1 MTEDR
6 QPEIQD
12 IEDQLEEDAEDSSDL
27 EERLEEAER
36 ERDQFRTLALRYK
49 ADLENYKKRAAS
61 ELNETRE
68 RANAQL
74 LLKLIGLSD
83 DFNRALDYIPE
94 DTSGDGWVEG
104 LRLTQRSIENV
115 MQTEGLS
122 RIEAAI
128 GQPFDVY
135 EHEAVFFEPTNEVDE
150 GTVVPRREKRIQT
163 QESCASRRAGQ
174 RGPGHTATGKYRNRN
189 TRPGGSI
196 DAQYTWNRPRHDQ
209 LVHGRHRGRR
219 TPGYR
224 KLGGRTHDAVHG
236 GHKPTIQRT
245 LPSAPPPSDRQ

>member
-6 QPEIQD
+6 QPDIQD
-12 IEDQLEEDAEDSSDL
+12 IEAQLEEDAEDSPDL

-61 ELNETRE
+61 ELDETRE

-94 DTSGDGWVEG
+94 DASGDGWVEG

-135 EHEAVFFEPTNEVDE
+135 EHEAVFFEPTDEVDE
-150 GTVVPRREKRIQT
+150 GTVVRVV
-163 QESCASRRAGQ
+163 
-174 RGPGHTATGKYRNRN
+174 RN
-189 TRPGGSI
+189 
-196 DAQYTWNRPRHDQ
+196 
-209 LVHGRHRGRR
+209 
-219 TPGYR
+219 GYR
-224 KLGGRTHDAVHG
+224 LKNRVLRAAQVSVAQAILPHENTE
-236 GHKPTIQRT
+236 PEIQDQE
-245 LPSAPPPSDRQ
+245 AQ

>member
-6 QPEIQD
+6 QPDIQD
-12 IEDQLEEDAEDSSDL
+12 MADQIAEEADEATDL

-61 ELNETRE
+61 ELDETRE

-94 DTSGDGWVEG
+94 GASDGGWLDG
-104 LRLTQRSIENV
+104 LRLTHRSIENV

-150 GTVVPRREKRIQT
+150 GTVVRIVRNGYKLKNRVLRAAQVSVAQAIQP
-163 QESCASRRAGQ
+163 QE
-174 RGPGHTATGKYRNRN
+174 N
-189 TRPGGSI
+189 TESEI
-196 DAQYTWNRPRHDQ
+196 QDQ
-209 LVHGRHRGRR
+209 EAR
-219 TPGYR
+219 
-224 KLGGRTHDAVHG
+224 
-236 GHKPTIQRT
+236 
-245 LPSAPPPSDRQ
+245 

>member
-6 QPEIQD
+6 QPDIQD
-12 IEDQLEEDAEDSSDL
+12 MADQIAEEADETTEL
-27 EERLEEAER
+27 QERLEEAER

-61 ELNETRE
+61 ELDETRE

-94 DTSGDGWVEG
+94 DVSDDGWLEG

-150 GTVVPRREKRIQT
+150 GTVVRVVRNGYKLKNRVLRAAQVSVAQAIQP
-163 QESCASRRAGQ
+163 QE
-174 RGPGHTATGKYRNRN
+174 N
-189 TRPGGSI
+189 TESEI
-196 DAQYTWNRPRHDQ
+196 QDQ
-209 LVHGRHRGRR
+209 EAR
-219 TPGYR
+219 
-224 KLGGRTHDAVHG
+224 
-236 GHKPTIQRT
+236 
-245 LPSAPPPSDRQ
+245 

>member
-6 QPEIQD
+6 QPDIQG
-12 IEDQLEEDAEDSSDL
+12 LEEQFEEAADETSDL
-27 EERLEEAER
+27 RERMEEAER

-61 ELNETRE
+61 EMVETRE

-74 LLKLIGLSD
+74 LLKLIGVAD

-94 DTSGDGWVEG
+94 DSSDAGWVEG
-104 LRLTQRSIENV
+104 LRLTQRSIENA

-150 GTVVPRREKRIQT
+150 GTVVRIV
-163 QESCASRRAGQ
+163 
-174 RGPGHTATGKYRNRN
+174 RN
-189 TRPGGSI
+189 
-196 DAQYTWNRPRHDQ
+196 
-209 LVHGRHRGRR
+209 
-219 TPGYR
+219 GYR
-224 KLGGRTHDAVHG
+224 LKNRVLRAAQVSVAQA
-236 GHKPTIQRT
+236 IQPQENT
-245 LPSAPPPSDRQ
+245 ESEIQNQEAQ

>member
-12 IEDQLEEDAEDSSDL
+12 IEDQIEEDAEDSSDL

-94 DTSGDGWVEG
+94 DTSSDGWVEG

-150 GTVVPRREKRIQT
+150 GTVVRVVRNGYKL
-163 QESCASRRAGQ
+163 
-174 RGPGHTATGKYRNRN
+174 RNRVLRAAQVSVAQAIQPQEN
-189 TRPGGSI
+189 TETEI
-196 DAQYTWNRPRHDQ
+196 QDQ
-209 LVHGRHRGRR
+209 EAR
-219 TPGYR
+219 
-224 KLGGRTHDAVHG
+224 
-236 GHKPTIQRT
+236 
-245 LPSAPPPSDRQ
+245 

>member
-6 QPEIQD
+6 QPDIQD
-12 IEDQLEEDAEDSSDL
+12 MADQIAEEAEDSSDL

-61 ELNETRE
+61 ELDETRE

-74 LLKLIGLSD
+74 LLKLIGVSD
-83 DFNRALDYIPE
+83 DFSRALDYIPE
-94 DTSGDGWVEG
+94 DTSGEGWAEG

-115 MQTEGLS
+115 MQTEGLA

-135 EHEAVFFEPTNEVDE
+135 EHEAVFFEPTDEVDE
-150 GTVVPRREKRIQT
+150 GTVVRVV
-163 QESCASRRAGQ
+163 
-174 RGPGHTATGKYRNRN
+174 RN
-189 TRPGGSI
+189 
-196 DAQYTWNRPRHDQ
+196 
-209 LVHGRHRGRR
+209 
-219 TPGYR
+219 GYR
-224 KLGGRTHDAVHG
+224 LKNRVLRAAQVSVAQA
-236 GHKPTIQRT
+236 IQPQENT
-245 LPSAPPPSDRQ
+245 EPQNHNQETQ

>member
-6 QPEIQD
+6 KPDIQD
-12 IEDQLEEDAEDSSDL
+12 IQDQIERSTEDSPDL

-61 ELNETRE
+61 ELDETRE

-74 LLKLIGLSD
+74 LLKLIGVSD

-94 DTSGDGWVEG
+94 GASDDGWLEG

-115 MQTEGLS
+115 MQAEGLS

-135 EHEAVFFEPTNEVDE
+135 EHEAVFFEPTDEVDE
-150 GTVVPRREKRIQT
+150 GTVVRIVRNGYKLRNRVLRAAQVSVAQAVQT
-163 QESCASRRAGQ
+163 QE
-174 RGPGHTATGKYRNRN
+174 N
-189 TRPGGSI
+189 TQSEIP
-196 DAQYTWNRPRHDQ
+196 DQEAQ
-209 LVHGRHRGRR
+209 
-219 TPGYR
+219 
-224 KLGGRTHDAVHG
+224 
-236 GHKPTIQRT
+236 
-245 LPSAPPPSDRQ
+245 

>member
-12 IEDQLEEDAEDSSDL
+12 MADQIAEEADEATDL
-27 EERLEEAER
+27 QERLEEAER

-61 ELNETRE
+61 ELDETRE

-94 DTSGDGWVEG
+94 GASDGGWLDG

-150 GTVVPRREKRIQT
+150 GTVVRVVRNGYKLKNRVLRAAQVSVAQAIQP
-163 QESCASRRAGQ
+163 QE
-174 RGPGHTATGKYRNRN
+174 N
-189 TRPGGSI
+189 TESEI
-196 DAQYTWNRPRHDQ
+196 QDQ
-209 LVHGRHRGRR
+209 EAR
-219 TPGYR
+219 
-224 KLGGRTHDAVHG
+224 
-236 GHKPTIQRT
+236 
-245 LPSAPPPSDRQ
+245 

>member
-12 IEDQLEEDAEDSSDL
+12 IADQLDEDTGDSSDL

-61 ELNETRE
+61 ELDETRE

-150 GTVVPRREKRIQT
+150 GTVVRVVRNGYKL
-163 QESCASRRAGQ
+163 
-174 RGPGHTATGKYRNRN
+174 RNRVLRAAQVSVAQAIQPQEN
-189 TRPGGSI
+189 TESEI
-196 DAQYTWNRPRHDQ
+196 QDQ
-209 LVHGRHRGRR
+209 EAR
-219 TPGYR
+219 
-224 KLGGRTHDAVHG
+224 
-236 GHKPTIQRT
+236 
-245 LPSAPPPSDRQ
+245 

>member
-1 MTEDR
+1 MTEDK
-6 QPEIQD
+6 QPDIQG
-12 IEDQLEEDAEDSSDL
+12 IEEQLEEDVEDSSDL
-27 EERLEEAER
+27 GERLEEAER

-61 ELNETRE
+61 ELDETRE

-94 DTSGDGWVEG
+94 DASDDGWVEG
-104 LRLTQRSIENV
+104 LRLTRRSIENV

-150 GTVVPRREKRIQT
+150 GTVVRVVRNGYRLRNRVLRAAQVSVAQAIQT
-163 QESCASRRAGQ
+163 EENTEPEIQDQE
-174 RGPGHTATGKYRNRN
+174 
-189 TRPGGSI
+189 
-196 DAQYTWNRPRHDQ
+196 AQ
-209 LVHGRHRGRR
+209 
-219 TPGYR
+219 
-224 KLGGRTHDAVHG
+224 
-236 GHKPTIQRT
+236 
-245 LPSAPPPSDRQ
+245 

>member
-61 ELNETRE
+61 ELDETRE

-94 DTSGDGWVEG
+94 DTSDDGWVEG
-104 LRLTQRSIENV
+104 LHLTRRSIENV

-135 EHEAVFFEPTNEVDE
+135 EHEAVFFEPTDEVDE
-150 GTVVPRREKRIQT
+150 GTVVRVVRNGYKL
-163 QESCASRRAGQ
+163 
-174 RGPGHTATGKYRNRN
+174 RNRVLRAAQVSVAQALQPQEN
-189 TRPGGSI
+189 TETET
-196 DAQYTWNRPRHDQ
+196 QDQ
-209 LVHGRHRGRR
+209 EAR
-219 TPGYR
+219 
-224 KLGGRTHDAVHG
+224 
-236 GHKPTIQRT
+236 
-245 LPSAPPPSDRQ
+245 